1 MQSFVTLALVVV
13 VSIAA
18 WRVHANGYEKAE
30 IEARLQASER
40 VRMLHRQADQNA
52 SEERAG
58 RRAAEVRAQ
67 QERSRGDALARQAQD
82 ILREQANTELC
93 PVMCYDFEWT
103 E

>member
-30 IEARLQASER
+30 TEARLQASESLR
-40 VRMLHRQADQNA
+40 KAHRKANRIAAQ
-52 SEERAG
+52 ERDEKL
-58 RRAAEVRAQ
+58 AAQMEAE

-82 ILREQANTELC
+82 ILRERNNADLC
-93 PVMCYDFEWT
+93 PMMCYDFEWSD
-103 E
+103 